1 MRREIL
7 YLTDIVEAIDHIGTF
22 VSGIDFEAFLGSE
35 MIRSAVAQ
43 KLAIIGEA
51 AGRVSQPTRARRP
64 EVPWPQIAAFR
75 NILVHAYFG
84 IDCEEVW
91 RVAKKRCP
99 VPRGPV
105 MQLLEEERS
114 RLEEDLKE

>member
-43 KLAIIGEA
+43 KLANHRRSSREGLSTDEGA
-51 AGRVSQPTRARRP
+51 PARSAMASNRRVSKYSGSRLFRYRLGGGVAGCQEALSRAARP
-64 EVPWPQIAAFR
+64 G
-75 NILVHAYFG
+75 HAT
-84 IDCEEVW
+84 
-91 RVAKKRCP
+91 
-99 VPRGPV
+99 PRGRTEPA
-105 MQLLEEERS
+105 
-114 RLEEDLKE
+114 